1 MTRWM
6 ARWGA
11 AGIVLGLIAGC
22 RPETLARAP
31 VPVRVPGPVAPAL
44 LGLELGAG
52 KALPFCTGQDPAQP
66 CLLRAEDSP
75 ADAGLYTLQQLPGRA
90 VGGLHADAVAL
101 QLADGLESVSVQ
113 FEGADALQALPQLL
127 EQQCGPAGFDSRM
140 ELEGGGHLRSMS
152 WQCPDAVVQLNALDH
167 PGQAQGALSLTT
179 ARGQAWFDG
188 AAPLPGTAIALE

>member
-1 MTRWM
+1 M
-6 ARWGA
+6 GV
-11 AGIVLGLIAGC
+11 AGIALALIAGC

-31 VPVRVPGPVAPAL
+31 VPARVPGPVAPLL

-52 KALPFCTGQDPAQP
+52 KALPFCVGQDSAQP
-66 CLLRAEDSP
+66 CLLRVENSP
-75 ADAGLYTLQQLPGRA
+75 ADAGLYTLQQLPDSA
-90 VGGLHADAVAL
+90 ASGLHPAAVVL

>member
-11 AGIVLGLIAGC
+11 AGIALGLIAGC

-31 VPVRVPGPVAPAL
+31 VPARVPGPVAPAL

-52 KALPFCTGQDPAQP
+52 KALPFCTADGPARP

-75 ADAGLYTLQQLPGRA
+75 VDAGLYTLPQLPDSA
-90 VGGLHADAVAL
+90 AGGLHPAAVVL

-127 EQQCGPAGFDSRM
+127 EQQC
-140 ELEGGGHLRSMS
+140 
-152 WQCPDAVVQLNALDH
+152 
-167 PGQAQGALSLTT
+167 
-179 ARGQAWFDG
+179 
-188 AAPLPGTAIALE
+188 